1 MWSRKPCKKFKYTM
15 QNFDH
20 LMLVPQ
26 KNEDEAVNN
35 FKKENKKSTLF
46 GLEFTTLPAK
56 KERHRD
62 RVRKWRGELKGEL
75 QLQRARGM
83 VNEE

>member
-1 MWSRKPCKKFKYTM
+1 
-15 QNFDH
+15 
-20 LMLVPQ
+20 MLEVVLQ
-26 KNEDEAVNN
+26 QHEDANDC
-35 FKKENKKSTLF
+35 KKENKKSTLF

-75 QLQRARGM
+75 QLQRAGGM